1 MARLSREW
9 YNRLTF
15 QNDNKD
21 TAVVFNPLKWLL
33 GLFSLD
39 IGIDLGTATTLVNV
53 RGKGIVINE
62 PSWVAID
69 KKTKRPVAIGAEA
82 KEIAGRTPANIT
94 AIRPLRDGVISEF
107 EITEAMLEY
116 FIGKAHEQSFVPMPS
131 PRVVVGIPS
140 GVTEVEKRAVYD
152 ATVAAGAREVFLI
165 EEPTAAALG
174 AGLPVAEPRGSM
186 ICDIGGGTTE
196 VAVFSMGGVVLSRS
210 LRVAGDEM
218 DQDIVQY
225 ARNRYNLLIGERMA
239 ERVKIAIGSAFPMWE
254 EKTYTL
260 RGRNLVTGL
269 PETVDVS
276 SIEIREAL
284 SNSVNTI
291 VAAIK
296 DAIDETPPEII
307 ADLMEG
313 GICMAGGSSQL
324 HGLTDRLQDELKIRV
339 WLAEDPVTCV
349 ARGAGLILEDYDHL
363 KRLLVGLERG
373 STVH

>member
-1 MARLSREW
+1 MA
-9 YNRLTF
+9 
-15 QNDNKD
+15 
-21 TAVVFNPLKWLL
+21 FNPLKWLL

-69 KKTKRPVAIGAEA
+69 KKTKRPVAIGNEA

-152 ATVAAGAREVFLI
+152 ATLAAGAREVYLI

-186 ICDIGGGTTE
+186 IVDIGGGTTE

-239 ERVKIAIGSAFPMWE
+239 ERVKIAIGSAYPLWE
-254 EKTYTL
+254 EKTTSL

-269 PETVDVS
+269 PESVEVS

-284 SNSVNTI
+284 SSSVNTI